1 MSIPCLYYLNRII
14 TLIIFTFQSRPRL
27 IPEFLSCKVPD
38 PNFPFLG
45 VHFTPRIDGSVWL
58 GPNAVLAFAREGYKL
73 TDVNIADLIDA
84 LGYRY
89 VVVALRLLLTT
100 SLWNKDSWLCTRGYR
115 GERLMWP
122 RGGRQAKRRK
132 SGGGVG
138 GSRSNSPQFQN
149 PKIWNSTLDSGP
161 CPRHKA
167 V

>member
-100 SLWNKDSWLCTRGYR
+100 SL
-115 GERLMWP
+115 
-122 RGGRQAKRRK
+122 
-132 SGGGVG
+132 
-138 GSRSNSPQFQN
+138 
-149 PKIWNSTLDSGP
+149 
-161 CPRHKA
+161 
-167 V
+167 